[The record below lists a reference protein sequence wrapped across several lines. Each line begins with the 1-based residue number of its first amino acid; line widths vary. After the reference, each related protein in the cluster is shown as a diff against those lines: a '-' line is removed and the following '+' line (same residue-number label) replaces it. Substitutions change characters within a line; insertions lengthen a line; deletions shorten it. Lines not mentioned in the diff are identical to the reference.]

1 MIKLNTLFFSRHNL
15 LFSTNSFLSSS
26 CVSQRAKSAIPGLVK
41 KDKQLPGGP
50 AMQFLQTVFT
60 FKDEME
66 RYQHHKEFGDRRI
79 GVYGART
86 FFYQASSCNVSNK
99 NIVVIIRARQIAK
112 GTLRHSFVALRQW
125 PTPLRYDKNSITDV
139 IFRNTRSKIQILHA
153 VNWICCNQ
161 TDSTWQTPASGEH
174 WEKYMILVGKL
185 WNLCEDVR

>member
-1 MIKLNTLFFSRHNL
+1 
-15 LFSTNSFLSSS
+15 
-26 CVSQRAKSAIPGLVK
+26 
-41 KDKQLPGGP
+41 
-50 AMQFLQTVFT
+50 
-60 FKDEME
+60 ME

-112 GTLRHSFVALRQW
+112 GTLRHSFVALRRW

-185 WNLCEDVR
+185 RNLCEDVRSLLLVSLSVAAV